1 MTPRDRQILMSIA
14 ESIRRIGEYVDR
26 AGPTWVED
34 GMALDA
40 IAKRLEQIGE
50 LAKRLPPEMLGRMPD
65 VDWRGVKGVREVL
78 VHDYQ
83 DVEVDVVSDAVAR
96 ELPGL
101 LRAVET
107 LLADPDAANVTS
119 RPRTHQV
126 GPL

>member
-83 DVEVDVVSDAVAR
+83 DVEVDVVTDAVAR